1 MASPA
6 PSSTLRSSKSIS
18 LLAKRPDSGRFSAAR
33 TSASS
38 QPGSCSVSLL
48 RSTTYSV
55 LDASIPALNAAA
67 MPRFSPSGTT
77 FTPGKWSFTKP
88 LELSVEPLSTTIVS
102 KPPKDW
108 SRREPRQSSKNR
120 SPFQFGMTTVTRGGT
135 ASGWPAWPLLPDLK
149 TVELDIG
156 GQVHQASDRGE
167 SPVLGYLEGRGVL
180 CAGHIRAV
188 RLRVR

>member
-1 MASPA
+1 
-6 PSSTLRSSKSIS
+6 
-18 LLAKRPDSGRFSAAR
+18 
-33 TSASS
+33 
-38 QPGSCSVSLL
+38 
-48 RSTTYSV
+48 
-55 LDASIPALNAAA
+55 

-77 FTPGKWSFTKP
+77 FTPGKCSSTKLLDP
-88 LELSVEPLSTTIVS
+88 SVEPLSTRTVS
-102 KPPKDW
+102 KSPKDC
-108 SRREPRQSSKNR
+108 SCREPRQSPRNR

-149 TVELDIG
+149 TVDLDIG

-167 SPVLGYLEGRGVL
+167 SPVLGYLEGRRVL